1 VEISDGWQ
9 LGLSAAIVSICVLLS
24 LRQILRWHTLQGL
37 RGLARHSYAMQRCF
51 ALIARIPADHV
62 RNDVRRALGTI
73 LQHHLDC
80 ACKRRPGHPYLN
92 AQTLRI
98 AQFSQHRSGRQTSAQ
113 RPDADTLAALYELEG
128 VFSEALADKV
138 INTVEHLRAIDGL
151 AASAAALETQL
162 LKHKAQ
168 SATHLRRDGEALTY
182 LKSAL
187 ASAARIPEG
196 EDERRE
202 LTNRIDSLESAH

>member
-1 VEISDGWQ
+1 MWQ

-24 LRQILRWHTLQGL
+24 LRQILRWRTLHGL
-37 RGLARHSYAMQRCF
+37 RALAKHSYAIQRCF
-51 ALIARIPADHV
+51 ALISRIPADHL
-62 RNDVRRALGTI
+62 RADVRRGLSTI
-73 LQHHLDC
+73 LRHHLDS

-98 AQFSQHRSGRQTSAQ
+98 AQFSQHRSGGKISAQ

-138 INTVEHLRAIDGL
+138 INTVEHLRAIDAL

-162 LKHKAQ
+162 LKRKAQ

-187 ASAARIPEG
+187 ASATRIPEG

-202 LTNRIDSLESAH
+202 LTNRIESLESAH